1 MSPGI
6 LGFNLIIIPSR
17 LLMPVG
23 GPVEVAGGGLVD
35 GGGGGGEAGGDVVLE
50 AVLADVAQ
58 QRLHVGDVDD
68 ACAAE
73 GVERVVGEGP
83 LADVALDGAR
93 EVVGGEAGE
102 GHGAGLHLSI

>member
-1 MSPGI
+1 
-6 LGFNLIIIPSR
+6 
-17 LLMPVG
+17 MPVG
-23 GPVEVAGGGLVD
+23 GPVEVAGGGFVD

-50 AVLADVAQ
+50 AVFADVAEE
-58 QRLHVGDVDD
+58 RLHVGDVDD
-68 ACAAE
+68 AGAAE
-73 GVERVVGEGP
+73 GGERVVGEGS